1 MPDQRRNKPQ
11 HSGPP
16 TAKKKGKPR
25 PKPQAQGA
33 PKSESAVANLI
44 KGMDGLK
51 TADALNDK
59 AIQPFIK
66 ALEDI
71 CRARGYV
78 MNIYTDGANLIVTGD
93 SESSEAVYEIVDNY
107 LDARG
112 VGDGDN

>member
-1 MPDQRRNKPQ
+1 MPDTSRNKSSR
-11 HSGPP
+11 SGPP
-16 TAKKKGKPR
+16 GKKRGKPR
-25 PKPQAQGA
+25 PKPAVQGP
-33 PKSESAVANLI
+33 PKSQSAVANLI

-51 TADALNDK
+51 TAEALNDK
-59 AIQPFIK
+59 AIQPFLT

-93 SESSEAVYEIVDNY
+93 SESSEAVYEIVDNF

-112 VGDGDN
+112 VGED